1 MRVVLLGAP
10 GTGKGT
16 QGARLRE
23 AHAIP
28 HVSTGDLLRE
38 AVEQGTELGRKAK
51 SYMDEGKL
59 VPDDLVLGLVRERLD
74 RADCRGGFL
83 LDGFPRTVAQAEA
96 LEKLLAERG
105 EHLDHVVSLAVAEDE
120 IVARLSGRR
129 VCPDCGRLYHIRFS
143 PPARD
148 GHCDDCGA
156 SLVVRDDDREETI
169 RKRLEVYARETA
181 PLLDFYAGRGLLVE
195 VDGNEEPDEVW
206 NRVQAAVGGAA

>member
-1 MRVVLLGAP
+1 MRIVLLGAP

-16 QGARLRE
+16 QGARLGE

-51 SYMDEGKL
+51 SYMDAGRL
-59 VPDDLVLGLVRERLD
+59 VPDELVLGLVRERLS
-74 RADCRGGFL
+74 RADCDDGFL

-96 LEKLLAERG
+96 LEKALEERG
-105 EHLDHVVSLAVAEDE
+105 QSLDHVVSLAVAEDE

-129 VCPDCGRLYHIRFS
+129 ICPDHIQFS
-143 PPARD
+143 PPERD
-148 GHCDDCGA
+148 GSCDECGA
-156 SLVVRDDDREETI
+156 ALVVRDDDREETI

-181 PLLDFYAGRGLLVE
+181 PLLDYYARRGLLVE
-195 VDGNEEPDEVW
+195 VDGNEDPDEVW
-206 NRVQAAVGGAA
+206 RRVEAAVGGAA